1 MGNETGGLR
10 ATLDGMLEG
19 FQIIGPDWRYLYVN
33 DAAARHGRT
42 EKGAL
47 LGRTMMEC
55 YPGIENTE
63 VFALMRG
70 SLTDGSSHV
79 LENPFTF
86 PDGSV
91 GHFELRIA
99 PVPQG
104 VRVLSIDVTARK
116 AAETAQKKAEA
127 RLRHAQRM
135 EAIGVL
141 AAGIAHDFN
150 NLLMVMLGTG
160 EFALARQGG
169 PSAEDVETMM
179 DAARSSAAL
188 TRQLLGYAR
197 RTVLTKSSVD
207 VRAAIA
213 ELERIL
219 RASAGSKIELVIVAP
234 TAPALP
240 VEVDRTQFD
249 QIVLNL
255 VSNARD
261 AIADRGRISISVESA
276 VLDEAAVAAHPG
288 SMVGAFTVLR
298 VSDTGT
304 GMDAETLARVFE
316 PFFTTKGGERGTG
329 LGLATVYGIVRQHGG
344 NLWVESALGLGTT
357 FAVYLP
363 VAVDHPVVPPTA
375 RPPAVAGAPRTVLF
389 ADDEPVVRRLF
400 ERVLTKAGYRVLSA
414 ADGAEALALFDVH
427 GPSIG
432 LLVTDLEMPNVHGIE
447 VIAKIRALRPDMP
460 VISTS
465 GYVVGSSESE
475 AAVLESVVRLPK
487 PFSASELLA
496 RAREALPLG

>member
-1 MGNETGGLR
+1 MGNETGDLR

-19 FQIIGPDWRYLYVN
+19 FQIVGPDWRYLYVN

-42 EKGAL
+42 EKSAL

-55 YPGIENTE
+55 YPGIEHTE
-63 VFALMRG
+63 VFALMRA
-70 SLTDGSSHV
+70 SVADGSSHV
-79 LENPFTF
+79 LENAFTF

-116 AAETAQKKAEA
+116 DAETAHKKAEA
-127 RLRHAQRM
+127 RLLHAQRM

-160 EFALARQGG
+160 EIALARKGG

-188 TRQLLGYAR
+188 TQQLLGYAR
-197 RTVLTKSSVD
+197 RTVLTKSIVD
-207 VRAAIA
+207 VRAAVG

-219 RASAGSKIELVIVAP
+219 RASAGSGIELVIEP
-234 TAPALP
+234 LTAHALP
-240 VEVDRTQFD
+240 VEVDRSQFD

-261 AIADRGRISISVESA
+261 AIADRGRITLAVQSA
-276 VLDEAAVAAHPG
+276 QLDEAAVVDHPG
-288 SMVGAFTVLR
+288 SVLGAFTVLR
-298 VSDTGT
+298 VTDTGT
-304 GMDAETLARVFE
+304 GMAAATLARVFE
-316 PFFTTKGGERGTG
+316 PFFTTKTGERGTG

-344 NLWVESALGLGTT
+344 NLWVESVLGRGTT
-357 FAVYLP
+357 FEVYLP
-363 VAVDHPVVPPTA
+363 VAVA
-375 RPPAVAGAPRTVLF
+375 RPIAPRTERPRAAAGAPRAVLF
-389 ADDEPVVRRLF
+389 ADDEPVVCRLF
-400 ERVLTKAGYRVLSA
+400 ESVLTKAGYRVLCA
-414 ADGAEALALFDVH
+414 ANGAEALALFDEH

-432 LLVTDLEMPNVHGIE
+432 LVVTDLEMPRVHGIE
-447 VIAKIRALRPDMP
+447 VIAVVRARRPEMP
-460 VISTS
+460 IISTS
-465 GYVVGSSESE
+465 GYAAGINESD
-475 AAVLESVVRLPK
+475 AAALEGVIRLPK
-487 PFSASELLA
+487 PFSAGELLA
-496 RAREALPLG
+496 RTREALPLE